1 MHRWD
6 CLFVKLPSGKCRML
20 RKIILHIAQGKN
32 ADFRLDPSLNN
43 GVLFSFVFDKVVSF
57 VRSWKYVFCTRKWML
72 FLGKGVQ
79 IRGQR
84 SATFGKAVQIGDG
97 VQITAWGKE
106 GLSIGDYS
114 WIGSYSFLK
123 VSFSLND
130 SGKFI
135 RIGKNVG
142 IGEFAHLGGAGGLS
156 IGDDCIIGPY
166 LSCHP
171 ENHRF
176 LDSKELIRLQGTQR
190 KGISIGENCWIG
202 AKVTIL
208 DGVHIGKNCVIAAGA
223 VINKNMPDNA
233 VVGGVPARV
242 IRSRSADET
251 NSSSRR
257 LSA

>member
-1 MHRWD
+1 
-6 CLFVKLPSGKCRML
+6 ML
-20 RKIILHIAQGKN
+20 RKIILHIGTKKN
-32 ADFRLDPSLNN
+32 AKFSLDPSLSNE
-43 GVLFSFVFDKVVSF
+43 VLFSFAFNKLIAWM
-57 VRSWKYVFCTRKWML
+57 RSWKFIFCKRELML
-72 FLGKGVQ
+72 FMGSGVR

-84 SATFGKAVQIGDG
+84 SAYFGKAVQIGDG
-97 VQITAWGKE
+97 VQITAWGKN

-135 RIGKNVG
+135 TIGKNVG
-142 IGEFAHLGGAGGLS
+142 IGEYAHLGGAGGLS

-176 LDSKELIRLQGTQR
+176 LDNQELIRLQGTQR
-190 KGISIGENCWIG
+190 KGISIGKNCWIG

-208 DGVHIGKNCVIAAGA
+208 DGVKIGNNCVIAAGA
-223 VINKNMPDNA
+223 VINKDMPDNA
-233 VVGGVPARV
+233 VIGGVPARV
-242 IRSRSADET
+242 IRSRNVEET
-251 NSSSRR
+251 NISVQRV
-257 LSA
+257 SA